1 MLLEG
6 PRVVREAVD
15 GGLQLEVLALGEGI
29 GFEAPA
35 RRTVILGK
43 RAMAAASQTVTP
55 QGVLAI
61 ARAETVPVSKA
72 VEAARAAGWPLLV
85 LDGVQDPGNVGTICR
100 SAAAAGAPAL
110 TLLEGSAD
118 PLGAKAVRASAGTVF
133 RLKVSRGGWEDLAR
147 LDGYA
152 ATASGGA
159 PLQEAGLEAGQLLAL
174 GGETHGV
181 RRRDLAPV
189 TIPMAPG
196 VGSLNVAAAAA
207 VLLFELRRRLESRDT
222 RRA

>member
-6 PRVVREAVD
+6 PRVVREAVAS
-15 GGLQLEVLALGEGI
+15 GLQLQVLALSENVH
-29 GFEAPA
+29 FDAPA

-43 RAMAAASQTVTP
+43 RAMSAASQTVSP

-61 ARAETVPVSKA
+61 AAAETVPVA
-72 VEAARAAGWPLLV
+72 EVFGAPRAADWPLLV
-85 LDGVQDPGNVGTICR
+85 LDGVQDPGNVGAICR

-118 PLGAKAVRASAGTVF
+118 PYGPKAIRASAGTAF
-133 RLKVSRGGWEDLAR
+133 RLKVSHGHWADLAG
-147 LDGYA
+147 LGGYA
-152 ATASGGA
+152 ASAGGGT
-159 PLQEAGLEAGQLLAL
+159 PLDSVPLERCQLLAL

-181 RRRDLAPV
+181 RRQDLSPV

-196 VGSLNVAAAAA
+196 VESLNVAAAAA
-207 VLLFELRRRLESRDT
+207 VLVFEIRRR
-222 RRA
+222 RA